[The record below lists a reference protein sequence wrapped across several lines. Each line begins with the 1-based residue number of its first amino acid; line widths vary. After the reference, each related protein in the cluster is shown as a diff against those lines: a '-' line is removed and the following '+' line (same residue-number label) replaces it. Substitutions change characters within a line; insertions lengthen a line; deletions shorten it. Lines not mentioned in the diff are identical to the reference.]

1 MLIYLTTDWRAEYA
15 GELEL
20 WDTGAKALVHRIG
33 RPEGEAELIRTA
45 ALLHESGRVLL
56 AAGALATHREWDT
69 DHPMMDEDVARRGRF
84 LPELVEILRHHH
96 EHWDGN
102 GAPDGLKG
110 DDIPLL
116 GRILGVAEA
125 FEELIRGGSSP
136 LEAVDR
142 LTEGSG
148 TTYDPTVIEALAR
161 FVGEGE
167 RLVAILRTP
176 PIRVPRPV
184 EAAAKP

>member
-1 MLIYLTTDWRAEYA
+1 MTMVVDILA
-15 GELEL
+15 G
-20 WDTGAKALVHRIG
+20 TALVVHRLG
-33 RPEGEAELIRTA
+33 RPEGEAELIRSA
-45 ALLHESGRVLL
+45 ALLHESGRALL
-56 AAGALATHREWDT
+56 AAGGLAIHRDWET
-69 DHPMMDEDVARRGRF
+69 DHPMMDEDVARHGRF
-84 LPELVEILRHHH
+84 LAELVEILRHHH
-96 EHWDGN
+96 EHWDDG

-110 DDIPLL
+110 EEIPLL
-116 GRILGVAEA
+116 ARVLNVAEA
-125 FEELIRGGSSP
+125 FEILIRGGSSP

-142 LTEGSG
+142 LGEDSG
-148 TTYDPTVIEALAR
+148 KAYDPTILEALAR